1 MHWIADDKM
10 ESWISNLNYWIIDNM
25 DVANENLL
33 VIKKHNRK
41 IVERA
46 YQNSTVNANYQF
58 PRRNIGQ

>member
-1 MHWIADDKM
+1 
-10 ESWISNLNYWIIDNM
+10 M

-58 PRRNIGQ
+58 PKRNIGQ